1 VCSDPLIETF
11 RALIVWVA
19 AVRHSS
25 RENLSEER
33 RWGYATH
40 FVSAHCRYTG
50 EEGTNDA
57 ILVRGD
63 SQEGCI

>member
-1 VCSDPLIETF
+1 M
-11 RALIVWVA
+11 
-19 AVRHSS
+19 HSS

-50 EEGTNDA
+50 EEEGTNDA